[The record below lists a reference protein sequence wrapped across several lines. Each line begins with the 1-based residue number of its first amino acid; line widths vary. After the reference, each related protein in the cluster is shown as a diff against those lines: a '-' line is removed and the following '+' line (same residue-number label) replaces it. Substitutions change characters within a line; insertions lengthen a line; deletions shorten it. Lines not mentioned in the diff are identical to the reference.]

1 MDNKA
6 NAFDL
11 RDTGSGSIHRSSS
24 AESLPTSPTLRI
36 HTAGGGGSGVVI
48 GKNNNVYTLLTA
60 NHVVKGYSLAEIEI
74 QVGESFV
81 KPIDVTN
88 TLDAIDLAVVTFQ
101 SQKLIPRAFIP
112 SLDKNFWNEIK
123 GWHDVRVEGYS
134 NASRAVQGVTRR
146 VSSGE
151 ILSII
156 SGNKDGYDLL
166 HDATTNV
173 GMSGGGLYGKPYGTA
188 YSTMYASVSNVLSDD
203 SEFEFIDD
211 ITEIIL
217 MYKHTPEGV
226 VYEDGFIEALGS
238 WDNSRHNEVEN
249 SFFKQCLAKRIKPN
263 SGNYLTDIFYE
274 KIFKNSSPRNE
285 FYKTDCQAA
294 AYQVQGQLGSCT
306 IPSYDAIKLA
316 PRRPFDQFLLAIHGR
331 SEDYSYGGKSGAGL
345 AIFLGSDRVTKWL
358 NENSKKFG
366 LIERSG
372 LYMTCRHK
380 ILLPD
385 NSY

>member
-1 MDNKA
+1 MANKA

-48 GKNNNVYTLLTA
+48 GKNNNVYALLTA

-88 TLDAIDLAVVTFQ
+88 TLDGIDLAVVTFQ

-188 YSTMYASVSNVLSDD
+188 MYASVSNVLSDH

-211 ITEIIL
+211 ITENIL

-238 WDNSRHNEVEN
+238 
-249 SFFKQCLAKRIKPN
+249 
-263 SGNYLTDIFYE
+263 
-274 KIFKNSSPRNE
+274 
-285 FYKTDCQAA
+285 
-294 AYQVQGQLGSCT
+294 
-306 IPSYDAIKLA
+306 
-316 PRRPFDQFLLAIHGR
+316 
-331 SEDYSYGGKSGAGL
+331 
-345 AIFLGSDRVTKWL
+345 
-358 NENSKKFG
+358 
-366 LIERSG
+366 
-372 LYMTCRHK
+372 
-380 ILLPD
+380 
-385 NSY
+385 